1 MEEQQMTK
9 QISLN
14 LTLEELE
21 IIDKYIELNDDTRQ
35 LFDKIRS
42 AYPKSPVEAAY
53 KRVYGWYPPTTPTTP
68 SVSNYEDNRWS
79 AFQSGYSCGY
89 GDGLENSNDFAI
101 SKVEETAQERG
112 DRIHKEVENEI
123 EKLQEKNWY
132 VDAKTLLKS
141 KKPVE
146 KPAKKFLDVLDDIA
160 FPEWGTVDKPEEK
173 QPTIIFENRGK
184 FDVVS
189 YHNPQNSGDEIYWRI
204 EQPNSFSWWRRY
216 IVPHRLDMVQNK
228 EKEQE
233 LEQLYHKQLE
243 REMIKR
249 NLKTSLQE
257 LSNGD
262 VRPIDDVV
270 KEAKKEQ
277 ESWMNKPINE
287 LVETLNKN
295 PPDCL
300 KFQMGKT
307 LEQLIERW
315 WCDVFVGPNEKWTM
329 EECIADLCDRIHLWL
344 PKEQSAA
351 GSQSLGVEDMV
362 EGFNDAIQ
370 KIKRKLR

>member
-1 MEEQQMTK
+1 MTK

-21 IIDKYIELNDDTRQ
+21 IIDKFVELDDNTRQ

-42 AYPKSPVEAAY
+42 AYPK
-53 KRVYGWYPPTTPTTP
+53 
-68 SVSNYEDNRWS
+68 
-79 AFQSGYSCGY
+79 
-89 GDGLENSNDFAI
+89 
-101 SKVEETAQERG
+101 
-112 DRIHKEVENEI
+112 
-123 EKLQEKNWY
+123 
-132 VDAKTLLKS
+132 LK
-141 KKPVE
+141 
-146 KPAKKFLDVLDDIA
+146 I
-160 FPEWGTVDKPEEK
+160 T
-173 QPTIIFENRGK
+173 FENRGD

-270 KEAKKEQ
+270 KEAKKE
-277 ESWMNKPINE
+277 
-287 LVETLNKN
+287 LVEKQPRTLT
-295 PPDCL
+295 DIL
-300 KFQMGKT
+300 YG
-307 LEQLIERW
+307 W
-315 WCDVFVGPNEKWTM
+315 WGDVFTAHSDWDM
-329 EECIADLCDRIHLWL
+329 ETSIEDLVDQVEQWL
-344 PKEQSAA
+344 PKQSNFCEEY
-351 GSQSLGVEDMV
+351 SYELGRHHILEL
-362 EGFNDAIQ
+362 
-370 KIKRKLR
+370 IKRNLR